1 MTSSGNY
8 AAPSKARV
16 TCQHEGPLSGHGP
29 STLRARNSQNEED
42 NHEHDQELNRV
53 DRAEPYT
60 PVHSTPPVSN
70 FRTRW
75 PLIQS
80 ALLFAAVAALAA
92 CAGVSPRLP
101 LTASIPDAARESGF
115 HVERSEL
122 EYRAEQPWRELRL
135 VNPHGDL
142 RIRRGV
148 AGAVGLSVVVQR
160 LAPEWLQPL
169 IEQQQT
175 PGTLTLTVR
184 YAEPAPGAQ
193 ARFGRVGRV
202 DLVAFVPEDGLLIAE
217 TDDGALLI
225 RHRQGPVQAR
235 SRQGRIRASSATA
248 LQIENDSGPT
258 LARLVGAGP
267 LSASTLHSG
276 TGTIDLALPRL
287 AAWALE
293 VDAAGGVLPGLGW
306 YPADDFQVPLG
317 ATHLR
322 RQNGTGGA
330 PIRVQSAV
338 AVSIGAVAEL
348 PEGGLPPDPAE
359 D

>member
-1 MTSSGNY
+1 M
-8 AAPSKARV
+8 APEMPA
-16 TCQHEGPLSGHGP
+16 Q
-29 STLRARNSQNEED
+29 
-42 NHEHDQELNRV
+42 
-53 DRAEPYT
+53 
-60 PVHSTPPVSN
+60 
-70 FRTRW
+70 
-75 PLIQS
+75 
-80 ALLFAAVAALAA
+80 ALQA
-92 CAGVSPRLP
+92 
-101 LTASIPDAARESGF
+101 GF
-115 HVERSEL
+115 HVERSERDF
-122 EYRAEQPWRELRL
+122 RAKEPLREVRL
-135 VNPHGDL
+135 INPHGDL
-142 RIRRGV
+142 RIRRGI
-148 AGAVGLSVVVQR
+148 ADAVGLSVVVQR
-160 LAPEWLQPL
+160 LAPEWLQPS
-169 IEQQQT
+169 IEQQESSD
-175 PGTLTLTVR
+175 TLTVTVR

-193 ARFGRVGRV
+193 ARFGRIGRV
-202 DLVAFVPEDGLLIAE
+202 DLVAFVPEDVRLIAE

-225 RHRQGPVQAR
+225 RHRQGLVQAR

-306 YPADDFQVPLG
+306 YPADDFKVPAG

-330 PIRVQSAV
+330 SIRVQSAA
-338 AVSIGAVAEL
+338 AVSIGSVAEL